1 MKNKTSVRLSLSPE
15 AIAQLK
21 QKARLNGF
29 LWGEK
34 ENISSLIE
42 AWAMGQLDKEI
53 KKSIADLTEVVDF
66 LAKII

>member
-1 MKNKTSVRLSLSPE
+1 MNKTSIRLSLSPK

-29 LWGEK
+29 LWGER

-42 AWAMGQLDKEI
+42 AWAMGRLDEEI
-53 KKSIADLTEVVDF
+53 KKSIAQLTKAVDN
-66 LAKII
+66 LTKII